1 MEGIIKEK
9 DKLSSGYINLKNPKY
24 LEKDGK
30 FFSGLFVVNYSRNMS
45 KLIFSNLLKYN
56 NDLRISLFFE
66 KQDFYNTIKNLTYYI
81 GNIGVE
87 LKDGKENRED
97 IDLISFSY
105 NDAKYIRREMQ
116 INNEELYYIYLYIE
130 ISGESINEI
139 ENNIKQIEEILIAE
153 GLDVKRGYFRQEEC
167 FKSTTPF
174 MWQDNKLKNVV
185 KRNILT
191 EGIKVTY
198 PFLTTRMIDDNGIFI
213 GTSIEDESILILD
226 RFCKEKYKNSNIAIF
241 GTSGAGKSYF
251 TKLMII
257 RSFIFDTEQLIIDPE
272 REYKYLCENLNGEY
286 IKLGPKSC
294 NYINIFD
301 IRKEDLEED
310 VFFDNIIEKVKCF
323 LILILGKKYEDE
335 MSLIEELIV
344 KTYELKGINE
354 NKESMYKIFDNK
366 RVLKIENDMPI
377 LNDLY
382 KIVKTQAKFKVFEKD
397 LYPFVNGSMKFFNNY
412 TNVNLENKLIVAD
425 IFDLGEE
432 NLIYGMFLCMEIFW
446 NKIKKDRKQKKS
458 IYIDEIWRLIGFN
471 SNKYVAS
478 FIYKIF
484 KTIRKYSGSAV
495 AITQDI
501 SDLFSLEDGKY
512 GKCIINNTSFKFIFS
527 LEEENI
533 NVLEKNFNLT
543 EKEKIQIKS
552 LKKGEILSCIEK
564 NHILTKVSSS
574 DYEKEMIESE
584 KSNNSYR

>member
-1 MEGIIKEK
+1 M
-9 DKLSSGYINLKNPKY
+9 
-24 LEKDGK
+24 
-30 FFSGLFVVNYSRNMS
+30 
-45 KLIFSNLLKYN
+45 
-56 NDLRISLFFE
+56 
-66 KQDFYNTIKNLTYYI
+66 
-81 GNIGVE
+81 
-87 LKDGKENRED
+87 
-97 IDLISFSY
+97 
-105 NDAKYIRREMQ
+105 
-116 INNEELYYIYLYIE
+116 
-130 ISGESINEI
+130 
-139 ENNIKQIEEILIAE
+139 
-153 GLDVKRGYFRQEEC
+153 
-167 FKSTTPF
+167 
-174 MWQDNKLKNVV
+174 
-185 KRNILT
+185 
-191 EGIKVTY
+191 
-198 PFLTTRMIDDNGIFI
+198 DDN
-213 GTSIEDESILILD
+213 
-226 RFCKEKYKNSNIAIF
+226 
-241 GTSGAGKSYF
+241 
-251 TKLMII
+251 
-257 RSFIFDTEQLIIDPE
+257 
-272 REYKYLCENLNGEY
+272 
-286 IKLGPKSC
+286 
-294 NYINIFD
+294 
-301 IRKEDLEED
+301 
-310 VFFDNIIEKVKCF
+310 VIEKVKCF

-335 MSLIEELIV
+335 ISLIEELIV

-354 NKESMYKIFDNK
+354 NKESMYKILDNK
-366 RVLKIENDMPI
+366 RVLKSEKDMPI
-377 LNDLY
+377 LSDLY
-382 KIVKTQAKFKVFEKD
+382 KIVKTQEKFKIFEKD
-397 LYPFVNGSMKFFNNY
+397 LYPFINGSMKFFNNY
-412 TNVNLENKLIVAD
+412 TNVSLENKLIVAD

-533 NVLEKNFNLT
+533 NVLEKNFDLT

-564 NHILTKVSSS
+564 NHILTKVSFS